1 MQPGRHRER
10 KGDGRGDGERL
21 WLSAEDSCFPLPEFG
36 FGPRDAAF
44 LALYLVGYACACVA
58 LFRLLRDTLAGLGM
72 GWWVAVALESM
83 PGALAASIVAMAVLG
98 YHAVTYACGVPD
110 ALDGARAGAV
120 GFAVTLMLPTRGVG
134 LTLAVWAL
142 VAVTSALEA
151 PHARDYD
158 GPWYPYDLAEAL
170 CVAAMRRMGI
180 VAVASVAVT
189 LAEAMAYRLA

>member
-21 WLSAEDSCFPLPEFG
+21 WLSAEDSCLPLPEFG

-44 LALYLVGYACACVA
+44 LAPYLVGYACACVA

-83 PGALAASIVAMAVLG
+83 PGALAAPIVAMAILG

-110 ALDGARAGAV
+110 ALDGMRTDAV
-120 GFAVTLMLPTRGVG
+120 GFAVTLMLPTHGISLT
-134 LTLAVWAL
+134 LTLAEV
-142 VAVTSALEA
+142 
-151 PHARDYD
+151 
-158 GPWYPYDLAEAL
+158 LAH
-170 CVAAMRRMGI
+170 
-180 VAVASVAVT
+180 
-189 LAEAMAYRLA
+189 RLA